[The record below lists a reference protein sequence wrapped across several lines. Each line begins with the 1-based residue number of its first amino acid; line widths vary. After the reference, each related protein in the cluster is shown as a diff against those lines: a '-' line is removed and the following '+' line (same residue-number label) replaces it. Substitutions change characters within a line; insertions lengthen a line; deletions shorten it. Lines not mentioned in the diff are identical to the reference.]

1 MIQPRH
7 IFCLM
12 CCGFGLFVSQAV
24 SAQTLPVTIGKWHIT
39 TTISSPS
46 LPQPRFSTQT
56 RCVDEPEVDPFEG
69 FTRDEG
75 CELRDVKKEGGK
87 LTARLSCGSAEG
99 VTPMS
104 GTLEYTVTETTMNS
118 RMRFESK
125 DFSQTIRAV
134 GRYLGECDEEPE
146 PAAEAQQGD
155 EVQQGDAPE
164 PAAEAQQ
171 GDGPQQADA
180 AQQAAEAQP
189 ADAAQQGDGPEQGD
203 EAQQAA
209 E

>member
-12 CCGFGLFVSQAV
+12 CCGFGLLVSQAV
-24 SAQTLPVTIGKWHIT
+24 SAQTLPVTVGKWHIT

-46 LPQPRFSTQT
+46 LPQPRFSTRT

-87 LTARLSCGSAEG
+87 LTARLSCGSGEE

-146 PAAEAQQGD
+146 PADAA
-155 EVQQGDAPE
+155 QQGDAP
-164 PAAEAQQ
+164 EAQQ

>member
-12 CCGFGLFVSQAV
+12 CCGFGLLVSQAV
-24 SAQTLPVTIGKWHIT
+24 SAQTLPVTVGKWHIT

-46 LPQPRFSTQT
+46 LPQPRFSTRT

-104 GTLEYTVTETTMNS
+104 GTLEYSVTDTTMNS

-146 PAAEAQQGD
+146 PADAAQQGD
-155 EVQQGDAPE
+155 
-164 PAAEAQQ
+164 EAQQ

-189 ADAAQQGDGPEQGD
+189 ADAAQQGDEAQQGNGPEQGD